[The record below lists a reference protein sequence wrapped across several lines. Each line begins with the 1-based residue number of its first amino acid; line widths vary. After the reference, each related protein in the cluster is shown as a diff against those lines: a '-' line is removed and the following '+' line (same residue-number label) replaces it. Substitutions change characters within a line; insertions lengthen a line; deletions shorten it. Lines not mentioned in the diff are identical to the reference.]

1 MEGIK
6 MSKCFMYHEDLAP
19 EGEIVES
26 KDIPKLEKAGY
37 VDTPAKFGIE
47 KPKPKPVSR
56 VKKDK

>member
-1 MEGIK
+1 